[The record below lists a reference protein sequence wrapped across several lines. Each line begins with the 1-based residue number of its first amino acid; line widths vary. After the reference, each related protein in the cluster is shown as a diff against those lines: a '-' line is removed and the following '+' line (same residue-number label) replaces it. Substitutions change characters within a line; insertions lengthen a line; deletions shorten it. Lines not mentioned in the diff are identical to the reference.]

1 MANELSTVLVTKW
14 NKETQMAFQQKEARL
29 NQIGQVVKDVG
40 AETYKFPK
48 LAAITAVA
56 GPALGSDHAGIA
68 SVHTEASITLADRYA
83 PVFLNEL
90 EMLKAAENDSLRQ
103 TYQENS
109 RRSINNW
116 TDSTIV
122 TALDTLNTTG
132 VTATGAFTYT
142 KFLEA
147 QELLNAADVDMED
160 NFLVVGARQVRDM
173 LGISQFTSADY
184 ASLHKVYN
192 GGIAS
197 VLGVNV
203 IMSNKLTLTTTF
215 RDCFLVNKRA
225 VGIAYACDPKT
236 TIDWIPEKSQFL
248 ANTKVSM
255 GAVTIQ
261 QAGVVEIKCDET

>member
-1 MANELSTVLVTKW
+1 MANELSTVLITKW

-29 NQIGQVVKDVG
+29 NAIGQVIRGVG

-56 GPALGSDHAGIA
+56 GPSLGSDHAGIA
-68 SVHTEASITLADRYA
+68 SVHTDATITLADRYA
-83 PVFLNEL
+83 PVYLNEL
-90 EMLKAAENDSLRQ
+90 EMKKAAEGDSLRQ
-103 TYQENS
+103 AYQENS

-116 TDSTIV
+116 TDSQIV
-122 TALDTLNTTG
+122 AALDASNTTG
-132 VTATGAFTYT
+132 VTATGAFTFT

-147 QELLNAADVDMED
+147 QEIMNAADVDMED

-173 LGISQFTSADY
+173 LAIDQFTNADY

-192 GGIAS
+192 GGVAS

-225 VGIAYACDPKT
+225 LGIAYACDPQT
-236 TIDWIPEKSQFL
+236 TIDWVPEKSQFL

-255 GAVTIQ
+255 GATTIQ
-261 QAGVVEIKCDET
+261 SAGVVEIKCDEA